1 MLTIPPEL
9 GRRYDT
15 WLERKGVAIEQHLV
29 SSVLIGRS
37 LHLM

>member
-1 MLTIPPEL
+1 MLTIPSEL
-9 GRRYDT
+9 GLRYDT
-15 WLERKGVAIEQHLV
+15 WLERKGVAIGQRLV